1 MLWLSNYFSDILA
14 RMMRIIAG
22 DALAHP
28 IDAASLASL
37 SDRSGANLILFDLRE
52 LQEIEQFSYSIPGA
66 LLTTNVSFRT
76 LIRWVPA
83 ASTVA
88 VFASES
94 IPPYDARLRL
104 PPRNMTLCALDGG
117 LRSWCK
123 AGLPVE
129 PVTLSD
135 RKWVDER

>member
-1 MLWLSNYFSDILA
+1 MLWFSNYFNNAFGRL
-14 RMMRIIAG
+14 MQMVG
-22 DALAHP
+22 CKALAHP
-28 IDAASLASL
+28 IDAVSLASL
-37 SDRSGANLILFDLRE
+37 SDRTGANLILFDLRQ

-66 LLTTNVSFRT
+66 LLTTNVNFPV
-76 LIRWVPA
+76 LVRWVPP

-94 IPPYDARLRL
+94 IPSHDERLGLPARK
-104 PPRNMTLCALDGG
+104 MTLYALDGG

-135 RKWVDER
+135 WRSVG